1 MGVNIIKDIRGKDR
15 LMLVVLIGIA
25 VLLIYF
31 IASSH
36 YLSLKKS
43 KEHVLQKLRS
53 VAVTASMM
61 IDGDDHQYISKNF
74 KRKNDLINSK
84 DDSIYLELH
93 QILKKIKEL
102 NNLSSPIYTMVYNGK
117 SDEYEFI
124 ITSSDEPYYRHMFVN
139 YPSQLRM
146 NYDFGG
152 VIDEYKTENGTWLS
166 AFAPIKNSKGEV
178 VANLQVDERFDDFI
192 AKANADLV
200 KNIAVTSVLFVP
212 FMVFLYSFMKSTLEK
227 EEYSR
232 RMLEEQN
239 EEIQIQNELIKESN
253 LKLEEANA
261 IVKAR
266 NQSLDKIVKRR
277 TAELTLANE
286 DLATF
291 LYRSSHDIQGPIASI
306 KGIYNLANYDLEP
319 SKQYLGMINDSV
331 MQLDTRVKSINAV
344 FEVKQRKVH
353 KTSLGLKQFIS
364 KTLEAQTG
372 QIGCENYE
380 LLLNIDDGLA
390 IESDQLLLEI
400 ALSELVKNSFQ
411 FKSDIGLVLK
421 IDAKKISKKLC
432 KISFSDNGQGIAD
445 EIRGEIFDMF
455 KRGHEKS
462 QGAGLGL
469 YAVNLAINKL
479 NGKIEVFSDGLTG
492 TTFEITLPIY

>member
-25 VLLIYF
+25 VLLVYF

-36 YLSLKKS
+36 YLSLRKS

-61 IDGDDHQYISKNF
+61 IDGDDHQYLSRNY
-74 KRKNDLINSK
+74 KRKNDLIDSK
-84 DDSIYLELH
+84 DDSVYMELH
-93 QILKKIKEL
+93 QVLKNIKEL

-139 YPSQLRM
+139 YPSQLKM
-146 NYDFGG
+146 NYAYGG
-152 VIDEYKTENGTWLS
+152 VIDEYQTENGTWLS

-178 VANLQVDERFDDFI
+178 VANLQVDEKFDDFI
-192 AKANADLV
+192 AEANADLV
-200 KNIAVTSVLFVP
+200 KNITVTSVLFVP
-212 FMVFLYSFMKSTLEK
+212 FMLFLYSFMKRTLEK
-227 EEYSR
+227 EEQSKH
-232 RMLEEQN
+232 MLEEQN
-239 EEIQIQNELIKESN
+239 EEIQLQNELIKESN

-266 NQSLDKIVKRR
+266 NLNLDKIVKKR
-277 TAELTLANE
+277 TEELTLANE

-306 KGIYNLANYDLEP
+306 KGIYNLANYDLNP
-319 SKQYLGMINDSV
+319 SKEYLGMINDSV

-344 FEVKQRKVH
+344 FEVKQRKVE
-353 KTSLGLKQFIS
+353 KTSVDLKQFIS
-364 KTLEAQTG
+364 KFIDVQTA
-372 QIGCENYE
+372 QIGCKDYE
-380 LLLNIDDGLA
+380 LFINIDEGLA
-390 IESDQLLLEI
+390 FKIDQLLLEI
-400 ALSELVKNSFQ
+400 VLSELIKNSFQ
-411 FKSDIGLVLK
+411 FKSDNRLVL
-421 IDAKKISKKLC
+421 IVDAKKLNNKLF
-432 KISFSDNGQGIAD
+432 KITFSDNGQGIAD
-445 EIRGEIFDMF
+445 EIKGEIFDMF

-462 QGAGLGL
+462 QGSGLGL

-479 NGKIEVFSDGLTG
+479 NGKIEVFSDGGSG
-492 TTFEITLPIY
+492 TTFEITLPIG